1 MLQLALVELLL
12 QAGDVAGGEPPA
24 EPGAGVGGGLQTLLI
39 PMAAIIF
46 IFYLLVWR
54 PEGKKRKARQLMI
67 ANVKKGDSIVTTGGL
82 LGKVWKVEK
91 NEVVV
96 IIDKDKDIKA
106 RFATSAVFEV
116 LPEEGDGKGVSE
128 ETSRGLEARAK

>member
-1 MLQLALVELLL
+1 MQLALVELLL
-12 QAGDVAGGEPPA
+12 QAEGAPAGGPA
-24 EPGAGVGGGLQTLLI
+24 GGGLGSLLV
-39 PMAAIIF
+39 PMAAIFF

-67 ANVKKGDSIVTTGGL
+67 SNVKKGDSIVTTGGL

-96 IIDKDKDIKA
+96 IIDKDNDVKV
-106 RFATSAVFEV
+106 RFAKSAVFEV
-116 LPEEGDGKGVSE
+116 LPEEEGGKGVSE
-128 ETSRGLEARAK
+128 ETSRGLEERTR

>member
-1 MLQLALVELLL
+1 M
-12 QAGDVAGGEPPA
+12 
-24 EPGAGVGGGLQTLLI
+24 GGGLGSLLV
-39 PMAAIIF
+39 PMAAIFF

-67 ANVKKGDSIVTTGGL
+67 SNVKKGDSIVTTGGL

-96 IIDKDKDIKA
+96 IIDKDNDVKV
-106 RFATSAVFEV
+106 RFAKSAVFEV
-116 LPEEGDGKGVSE
+116 LPEEESGKGVSE
-128 ETSRGLEARAK
+128 ETSRGLEERTR

>member
-12 QAGDVAGGEPPA
+12 QAGEPLAQEPARGG
-24 EPGAGVGGGLQTLLI
+24 GGGLGQLLV
-39 PMAAIIF
+39 PMAAIFF

-91 NEVVV
+91 NEVVA
-96 IIDKDKDIKA
+96 IIDKDKDVRV
-106 RFATSAVFEV
+106 RFAKSAVFEV
-116 LPEEGDGKGVSE
+116 LPEDAGGGKGVSE
-128 ETSRGLEARAK
+128 ETSRDLEQRAK

>member
-1 MLQLALVELLL
+1 MMQLALVELLL
-12 QAGDVAGGEPPA
+12 QAEEAPAGGPM
-24 EPGAGVGGGLQTLLI
+24 GGGLGSLLV
-39 PMAAIIF
+39 PMAAIFF

-67 ANVKKGDSIVTTGGL
+67 SNVKKGDSIVTTGGL

-96 IIDKDKDIKA
+96 IIDKDNDVKV
-106 RFATSAVFEV
+106 RFAKSAVFEV
-116 LPEEGDGKGVSE
+116 LPEEEGGKGVSE
-128 ETSRGLEARAK
+128 ETSRGLEERTR

>member
-1 MLQLALVELLL
+1 M
-12 QAGDVAGGEPPA
+12 
-24 EPGAGVGGGLQTLLI
+24 GGGLGSLLV
-39 PMAAIIF
+39 PMAAIFF

-67 ANVKKGDSIVTTGGL
+67 SNVKKGDSIVTTGGL

-96 IIDKDKDIKA
+96 IIDKDNDVKV
-106 RFATSAVFEV
+106 RFAKSAVFEV
-116 LPEEGDGKGVSE
+116 LPEEEGGKGVSE
-128 ETSRGLEARAK
+128 ETSRGLEERTR